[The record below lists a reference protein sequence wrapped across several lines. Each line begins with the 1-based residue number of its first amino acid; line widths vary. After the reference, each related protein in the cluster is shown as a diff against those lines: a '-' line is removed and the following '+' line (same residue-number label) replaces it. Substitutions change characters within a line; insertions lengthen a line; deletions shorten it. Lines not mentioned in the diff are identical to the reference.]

1 MGHVIKKSDTY
12 SSDSIELEVK
22 TGTTGKH
29 IQIETSGSGKV
40 VLKPGTTGV
49 IEAQGSISMNGPNLT
64 VDGVDISSH
73 NHSTGQGGQ
82 VSFASLS
89 NTSHKNTHSTTGT
102 DALSPSDIGA
112 APSSHVA
119 TVATSSQIGHVQIP
133 ANSGLSILLNGS
145 LSVDFGAGSGQVSP
159 GNHTHSSYALAS
171 EFAGHA
177 SAIPTSYVPGHIKV
191 DTSISGLKMND
202 GSLAVNF
209 AGTGA
214 STVSRGD
221 HTHSNYVPNSYA
233 VYDACVLVSIDG
245 YVQIEVQ
252 GTAFNKNFGTISGTV
267 SQGNHKH
274 SASDITSGD
283 WSGTLSGIMSE
294 GNPVLVTVSHGI
306 ITNVY

>member
-119 TVATSSQIGHVQIP
+119 TVATSSSSTYHIP
-133 ANSGLSILLNGS
+133 VVGNTP
-145 LSVDFGAGSGQVSP
+145 AGNLPVVIVS
-159 GNHTHSSYALAS
+159 A
-171 EFAGHA
+171 E
-177 SAIPTSYVPGHIKV
+177 
-191 DTSISGLKMND
+191 
-202 GSLAVNF
+202 
-209 AGTGA
+209 
-214 STVSRGD
+214 
-221 HTHSNYVPNSYA
+221 
-233 VYDACVLVSIDG
+233 CV
-245 YVQIEVQ
+245 
-252 GTAFNKNFGTISGTV
+252 
-267 SQGNHKH
+267 
-274 SASDITSGD
+274 
-283 WSGTLSGIMSE
+283 
-294 GNPVLVTVSHGI
+294 
-306 ITNVY
+306 